1 MFDVLVMVITSV
13 IREKGESQNRGNLK
27 TKHPKFSEKQKC
39 AYQGV
44 RNICFLENLA
54 CFVFRLS
61 HFEILTFALLPT
73 ITVISLTIGF
83 CLQTYLRNLFG
94 FKDLLLRHNFPNS
107 LARPSQILL
116 LVLLIILCQKLPL

>member
-27 TKHPKFSEKQKC
+27 TKHPKFSEKQKW
-39 AYQGV
+39 V

-73 ITVISLTIGF
+73 ITVISLIIGF

-94 FKDLLLRHNFPNS
+94 FKDL
-107 LARPSQILL
+107 Q
-116 LVLLIILCQKLPL
+116 